1 MGLVGFLSTS
11 ILGKYSLDNKFNQ
24 ISLSSNNNNQDGNK
38 KDPLYRS
45 KMKQKLEEDG

>member
-11 ILGKYSLDNKFNQ
+11 ILGKYSLDKKFNQ
-24 ISLSSNNNNQDGNK
+24 ISLSSNNNNQEGNK

-45 KMKQKLEEDG
+45 RIKQRLEENG